1 MLAPCR
7 RSAWESATSAIPC
20 HSNGKSLIIAM
31 YKPTNV
37 GSLINIWQWI
47 CARVRAPQWE
57 LGWLLRAKTT
67 TPPPHH
73 STPPPT
79 PAPAPPKV
87 AAHPLPKVTALP
99 LPGVTQC
106 LRNPGTRYPK
116 SRHTRYP
123 MLSSVSEILAPTNQ
137 HLTQTNSQT
146 LPSALPKSLCPEQP
160 CSMSL
165 LAQLP

>member
-1 MLAPCR
+1 MLAHCR
-7 RSAWESATSAIPC
+7 RSAWERATSAIPC

-57 LGWLLRAKTT
+57 LGWLLRAKKLQLHLHT
-67 TPPPHH
+67 TPLHLQLQLQLH
-73 STPPPT
+73 
-79 PAPAPPKV
+79 PKS
-87 AAHPLPKVTALP
+87 
-99 LPGVTQC
+99 
-106 LRNPGTRYPK
+106 RRTRYPK
-116 SRHTRYP
+116 SRRSRYP
-123 MLSSVSEILAPTNQ
+123 VLRSVSEILAPTNQ

-160 CSMSL
+160 CSRSL
-165 LAQLP
+165 PAQIMNLSSSSSHFIQRLRDGRSGL